1 MMPQF
6 CVALIGIVFQRF
18 RPAVCTGHL
27 LKKAACGLRRT
38 NPVQW
43 QGADLK
49 VGLMTKLL
57 LCALLVAVATP
68 AWSQT
73 KPAPK
78 AARVD
83 PCAPIGQTANREL
96 VYSMSCNTLPA
107 PPPLPPQ
114 AEAPPPP
121 PEPETQRSGLFG
133 MSLDR
138 IGSPGAGGRTP

>member
-1 MMPQF
+1 LFSSASGRQF
-6 CVALIGIVFQRF
+6 AQVICSKKQHVDFAVPIRF
-18 RPAVCTGHL
+18 NGR
-27 LKKAACGLRRT
+27 
-38 NPVQW
+38 
-43 QGADLK
+43 GADLK

-96 VYSMSCNTLPA
+96 VYSMSCNALPA